1 MSIDE
6 AVARYRDVIG
16 NLATGNLRRIVI
28 QSEKLA
34 QIIASSKGTVRF
46 HHKTRSGKTV
56 IYKCIK
62 KALLSSVASLSSEF
76 SSETDVQQFLHLNY
90 IYQSHFQALSGQIN
104 KYCGMKKYYELK
116 FAAIDYLETEAQT
129 TGLTLSRFW
138 VASLDE
144 FIKKER
150 WPDNGSNF
158 QIFYK
163 LMAEYS
169 SWKWDSDDKR
179 QLQFMYEF
187 RTKLKECLVKF
198 YENFDLQKSSDP
210 LKELIIPWEKI
221 VYVANCIDAFTGEQ
235 VRIDGAELIW
245 TSKNLVF
252 SSISSAVLRLND
264 LQNMFSAFRPYG
276 KEALVQDFAHIRSL
290 KWDSND
296 KVESLIRALIFNDM
310 FPYFNKE
317 QVDTKADGIFF
328 LRLLR
333 KNFKE
338 HINDVKDFHIQVIKY
353 LNSQFKN
360 NYSTLMTSS
369 KTQDRRKSHNMPS
382 SILDDGNK
390 IGMRVSPID
399 EYSHFVDN
407 DEPLWRDKVYPKIYT
422 NEQTPTPDAS
432 AIFDSHKI
440 YAIISL
446 LRYYLPEKRKFFRIY
461 YLPSIFK
468 RILYYGAKFAQLYF
482 MEGCLERLVIE
493 SLQIL
498 EPSLVHAI
506 NNLIKSSIESL
517 KNVTVTSDDKT
528 SSGVIILSYKE
539 FKSLSEVNKD
549 FNEPFWP
556 NQSIA
561 NSWPDFANKQLK
573 RGQIL
578 QDAFAFHLFEIELP
592 IIIDT
597 TRNTHL
603 KLVSNMCTTSILYLY
618 NEVDSLSLTSI
629 QEKLAVLPTSKRN
642 EILLYNLNRL
652 TKLKLLLLKENE
664 KGQKFYAFNFNYKRD
679 GQKTSLIRLI

>member
-1 MSIDE
+1 M
-6 AVARYRDVIG
+6 
-16 NLATGNLRRIVI
+16 
-28 QSEKLA
+28 
-34 QIIASSKGTVRF
+34 
-46 HHKTRSGKTV
+46 
-56 IYKCIK
+56 
-62 KALLSSVASLSSEF
+62 
-76 SSETDVQQFLHLNY
+76 
-90 IYQSHFQALSGQIN
+90 
-104 KYCGMKKYYELK
+104 
-116 FAAIDYLETEAQT
+116 
-129 TGLTLSRFW
+129 
-138 VASLDE
+138 
-144 FIKKER
+144 
-150 WPDNGSNF
+150 
-158 QIFYK
+158 
-163 LMAEYS
+163 
-169 SWKWDSDDKR
+169 
-179 QLQFMYEF
+179 
-187 RTKLKECLVKF
+187 
-198 YENFDLQKSSDP
+198 
-210 LKELIIPWEKI
+210 
-221 VYVANCIDAFTGEQ
+221 
-235 VRIDGAELIW
+235 
-245 TSKNLVF
+245 
-252 SSISSAVLRLND
+252 
-264 LQNMFSAFRPYG
+264 
-276 KEALVQDFAHIRSL
+276 
-290 KWDSND
+290 
-296 KVESLIRALIFNDM
+296 
-310 FPYFNKE
+310 
-317 QVDTKADGIFF
+317 
-328 LRLLR
+328 
-333 KNFKE
+333 
-338 HINDVKDFHIQVIKY
+338 IKY

-390 IGMRVSPID
+390 IGMHVSPID
-399 EYSHFVDN
+399 EYSHFIDN

-664 KGQKFYAFNFNYKRD
+664 KGQKFYAFNFKYKRD